1 MAYAKIYSRINWENL
16 KSTSL
21 GATNL
26 NKIDYAVGE
35 LDNRVVSLDTAKAE
49 QATVLNMVSDFSMD
63 ETTGIIT
70 ITKLNGE
77 QILFDLNIEKIPTSF
92 SMTEE
97 GILTMTTDDGT
108 EFTADIGSMIPVVAF
123 NNSDTIAVTVT
134 GEGADKVYSFNVKDG
149 SITDSKIQPNY
160 LADITVQAQV
170 ATNKASEA
178 EESATRAEASA
189 VRAENAAAT
198 ADVQIATENT
208 VGIVKPDNATIGIE
222 ADGTIKVVGEYL
234 TEEDAKGYA
243 LKTDLDNYLT
253 EIPDEYVTETDL
265 SNKGYALQSDLDD
278 LSLIVWQANTVL
290 ESV

>member
-1 MAYAKIYSRINWENL
+1 MAYAKIYSRINWKNL

-26 NKIDYAVGE
+26 NKLDYAADE

-77 QILFDLNIEKIPTSF
+77 QILFDLNIEKIPTNF
-92 SMTEE
+92 SMTED
-97 GILTMTTDDGT
+97 GILKMTTDDGT

-123 NNSDTIAVTVT
+123 NNTDTIAVTVT

-160 LADITVQAQV
+160 LADVTVQAQV
-170 ATNKASEA
+170 ATNKATEA
-178 EESATRAEASA
+178 ENSATRAEASA
-189 VRAENAAAT
+189 VRAEKAAAT
-198 ADVQIATENT
+198 ADVQIATESI

-222 ADGTIKVVGEYL
+222 TDGTIKVVGEYL
-234 TEEDAKGYA
+234 TEEDARGYA

-265 SNKGYALQSDLDD
+265 SNKGYALQSDLDN
-278 LSLIVWQANTVL
+278 LSSVVGQANTVL